1 MNRIAIKVSLVF
13 MVIYGLLVTVGSIF
27 LVSWGHTNW
36 YKEMMLF
43 ALSFPVAWKDL
54 IVEESLIFLPLNILF
69 WTAIIY
75 GLVTVAL
82 KVKSII
88 AK

>member
-1 MNRIAIKVSLVF
+1 MNRIAIKVSIVF
-13 MVIYGLLVTVGSIF
+13 MVVYGLLVTVGSIF
-27 LVSWGHTNW
+27 LVSWGNTNW

-54 IVEESLIFLPLNILF
+54 IVEVSLIFLPLNIIF
-69 WTAIIY
+69 WSAIIY
-75 GLVTVAL
+75 GLVTAIL
-82 KVKSII
+82 KAKSII